1 MNQRIQIINDFAVV
15 SVICTQPRIEL
26 WSDRLIRFI
35 YKNIV
40 KLSSTFKTPSV
51 DLFSMLALVL
61 IIIHFCET
69 IRWRKEIC
77 SIKENLLIIRNGR
90 DFFMTSYKV
99 AVGKIDTRMF
109 QYTVIW
115 NSSNKHR
122 MWNLKTI

>member
-26 WSDRLIRFI
+26 IRFI
-35 YKNIV
+35 YKNNV

-90 DFFMTSYKV
+90 DFFMTSYRV
-99 AVGKIDTRMF
+99 AVGIIDTRMF
-109 QYTVIW
+109 QYTVI
-115 NSSNKHR
+115 
-122 MWNLKTI
+122 